1 MERAVSGCSFA
12 PACPSLLPRIARC
25 GCLLFFSRPAAGRP
39 RSPSRQRKMRHPS
52 VFYGSRSH
60 VVFRLFP
67 PLFPASRRKKGRAKV
82 GAPHKIDKADTMKWF
97 QQKVRLDGRR
107 PWGLLRHT
115 KESKAHLAPLPSG
128 LFFVSNSRHPPPP
141 SPPLPDAVRRC
152 VEHRQA
158 QEPLSEP
165 PQQEAQEEVIG
176 LMGDVVCGSGTRRVS
191 PCVAPTAWHLAACR
205 PPRALVCD
213 PRAAG
218 GAFILL

>member
-1 MERAVSGCSFA
+1 MG
-12 PACPSLLPRIARC
+12 
-25 GCLLFFSRPAAGRP
+25 
-39 RSPSRQRKMRHPS
+39 
-52 VFYGSRSH
+52 
-60 VVFRLFP
+60 
-67 PLFPASRRKKGRAKV
+67 KGRAKV

-97 QQKVRLDGRR
+97 QQKYV
-107 PWGLLRHT
+107 
-115 KESKAHLAPLPSG
+115 
-128 LFFVSNSRHPPPP
+128 
-141 SPPLPDAVRRC
+141 C